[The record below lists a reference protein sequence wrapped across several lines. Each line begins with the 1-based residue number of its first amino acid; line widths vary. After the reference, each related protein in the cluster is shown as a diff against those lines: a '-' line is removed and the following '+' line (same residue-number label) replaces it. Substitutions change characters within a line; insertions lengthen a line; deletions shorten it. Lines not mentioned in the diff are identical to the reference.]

1 MLVLSAPKK
10 NTGMTVI
17 SAPEVNPP
25 ALLKPGRAA
34 KCKAARTAPPPPT
47 EGPGAEPRSHQ
58 GCCEGYR
65 QSPPSEQTTPAAE
78 STASAE
84 STLGLDEVEVNSTN
98 YKGQWMR
105 LTRAA
110 RRPLDFPNIAQA
122 FNGTAQDKREL
133 IAQVPERWREP
144 ARPRGPLHGRALRGG
159 PDRGGDGGHD
169 RPADAR
175 GRVLRAPWPDI
186 NWHSMHIIVSI
197 RQLRALALTQLRAKI
212 AAVTAKGGLP
222 DADAPNDYESMRLW
236 CTKKLVK
243 TARDTSTVKAS
254 VTARVQGH
262 CSSVS
267 RSTVAVPD
275 AHALLAQVGH
285 SRGSANDPAPAPKP
299 KTKAGAR
306 KNGSA
311 PSSAKG
317 LSLKLANGKTLED
330 KTLALRVALSCTL
343 QFFLQSP
350 VRVIIKKEVNSLNG
364 LVMDCKDL
372 PRFAEDVKQL
382 QGLSKQLSGLFTKLL
397 GCLQKLFAH
406 IVWPAAQVLQ
416 HL

>member
-1 MLVLSAPKK
+1 
-10 NTGMTVI
+10 
-17 SAPEVNPP
+17 
-25 ALLKPGRAA
+25 
-34 KCKAARTAPPPPT
+34 
-47 EGPGAEPRSHQ
+47 
-58 GCCEGYR
+58 
-65 QSPPSEQTTPAAE
+65 
-78 STASAE
+78 
-84 STLGLDEVEVNSTN
+84 
-98 YKGQWMR
+98 MR

-110 RRPLDFPNIAQA
+110 HRPLDFPNIAQA
-122 FNGTAQDKREL
+122 FNGTAQDKREH

-175 GRVLRAPWPDI
+175 GRVLRAPWPHI

-222 DADAPNDYESMRLW
+222 DADAPNDYESMRFW
-236 CTKKLVK
+236 CTKKLV
-243 TARDTSTVKAS
+243 RDTSTVKAS
-254 VTARVQGH
+254 VTARVQGQAALSAL

-275 AHALLAQVGH
+275 AQALLAQVGH

-343 QFFLQSP
+343 QFFCNLGAE
-350 VRVIIKKEVNSLNG
+350 IKKEVNSLNG

-372 PRFAEDVKQL
+372 PRFAEDKKQL

-397 GCLQKLFAH
+397 GCLQKLFAR

>member
-1 MLVLSAPKK
+1 
-10 NTGMTVI
+10 
-17 SAPEVNPP
+17 
-25 ALLKPGRAA
+25 
-34 KCKAARTAPPPPT
+34 
-47 EGPGAEPRSHQ
+47 
-58 GCCEGYR
+58 
-65 QSPPSEQTTPAAE
+65 
-78 STASAE
+78 
-84 STLGLDEVEVNSTN
+84 
-98 YKGQWMR
+98 MR

-133 IAQVPERWREP
+133 LRKFLSAGENLQDLEAHFTAERSVEDQTEEVTEAMTVRQMRE
-144 ARPRGPLHGRALRGG
+144 AGF
-159 PDRGGDGGHD
+159 
-169 RPADAR
+169 
-175 GRVLRAPWPDI
+175 
-186 NWHSMHIIVSI
+186 SE
-197 RQLRALALTQLRAKI
+197 AKI

-222 DADAPNDYESMRLW
+222 DADAPNDYESMRFW

-254 VTARVQGH
+254 VTARVQGQAALSAL

-275 AHALLAQVGH
+275 AQALLAQVGH

-299 KTKAGAR
+299 KAKAGAR

-350 VRVIIKKEVNSLNG
+350 VRVGAEIKKEVNSLNG
-364 LVMDCKDL
+364 LVMQVLDTRVKKAQVAAMLRELRKSGPQFFCASA
-372 PRFAEDVKQL
+372 RGSVSFALASCVAL
-382 QGLSKQLSGLFTKLL
+382 QGVWRQL
-397 GCLQKLFAH
+397 
-406 IVWPAAQVLQ
+406 IAAEPRGPLRL
-416 HL
+416 HGMIPRGT